1 MDARFMRAA
10 LDEAWRGVGRTAPN
24 PPVGAVVVR
33 DGEIV
38 GRGYHERAGLP
49 HAEPLA
55 LEGAGDAATGAD
67 LYVTLEPC
75 CHHGRTPPCTDAV
88 IGAGIGRVF
97 YAVAD
102 PDPKVAGAGDA
113 LLREAGIETH
123 CGLLAD
129 EAQELYAPYI
139 KHRRTGT
146 PYGILKMAAT
156 LDGKIATKAG
166 ESQWLTGEE
175 SREYVHQ
182 LRNQC
187 DAVMVGSGTVMVDDP
202 QLTCRIPGGRD
213 PVRVVVDSA
222 GSVPPYSKVIDS
234 NSDAPCI
241 IATTDRTP
249 GELAEIWEE
258 AGADVW
264 GCGIDDGRVDLHDL
278 WGLLGQRGLLSVL
291 IEGGPTLAM
300 SALRAGVVDKLLLF
314 LVPKIIGGSEAP
326 SVFRG
331 DDIDTL
337 ADALGVEF
345 GEVKRFG
352 PDIMIEAALCSQDS

>member
-10 LDEAWRGVGRTAPN
+10 LEEAWRGVGRTAPN

-33 DGEIV
+33 NGEIV

-55 LEGAGDAATGAD
+55 LEDAGDAARGAD

-88 IGAGIGRVF
+88 IGAGVGRVF

-102 PDPKVAGAGDA
+102 PDAKVAGGGDA
-113 LLREAGIETH
+113 TLREAGIETL
-123 CGLLAD
+123 CGLLAE

-156 LDGKIATKAG
+156 LDGKIAAKAG

-175 SREYVHQ
+175 SRGYVHQ

-187 DAVMVGSGTVMVDDP
+187 DAVMVGSGTVAVDDP
-202 QLTCRIPGGRD
+202 QLTCREPGGRD
-213 PVRVVVDSA
+213 PVRIVVDST
-222 GSVPPYSKVIDS
+222 GLVPRDSRVIVGE
-234 NSDAPCI
+234 SDAPCI
-241 IATTDRTP
+241 IVTTKRAP
-249 GELAEIWEE
+249 EVFPRIWEE
-258 AGADVW
+258 AGAEVW
-264 GCGIDDGRVDLHDL
+264 VVRSYARRVHLGEL
-278 WGLLGQRGLLSVL
+278 WRMLGDRGLLSVL

-300 SALRAGVVDKLLLF
+300 SAMRAGIVDKLLLF
-314 LVPKIIGGSEAP
+314 LAPKIIGGSEAP
-326 SVFRG
+326 SVFGG
-331 DDIDTL
+331 DGADTL

-352 PDIMIEAALCSQDS
+352 PDIMIEATPCSQDS